1 MAATQVTGQSGPVA
15 GPSQVSGTLVR
26 REPELPRPRAQAT
39 GANGYVAEMPT
50 ESVPTCPQCG
60 GPLKAGAMAL
70 CHRQEDDRRTC
81 RLVWSCSN
89 QHVWWKWA
97 DRPTAE
103 LELCPYPDLMDG

>member
-1 MAATQVTGQSGPVA
+1 MKA
-15 GPSQVSGTLVR
+15 GPPGEVPVQPLAHVSTCISLKC
-26 REPELPRPRAQAT
+26 PQLPKLRPQAT

-60 GPLKAGAMAL
+60 GPLTAGAMAL
-70 CHRQEDDRRTC
+70 CHREEDDRRTC
-81 RLVWSCSN
+81 RVVWGCSN

>member
-1 MAATQVTGQSGPVA
+1 MKAAEPDEA
-15 GPSQVSGTLVR
+15 APRPFAQVSARISL
-26 REPELPRPRAQAT
+26 EYPQLPKLRALAA
-39 GANGYVAEMPT
+39 GAKGYVAGMPT

-70 CHRQEDDRRTC
+70 CHREEDNRRTC
-81 RLVWSCSN
+81 RVVWGCSN